1 MEKRIVGAVSS
12 PGAFRYIGKVNETP
26 MHFGLGGHAEV
37 VTYGRG
43 NVQTSGLVLR
53 VFGTLIAKHIR
64 PVVGGEWTAVFPL
77 GVTDFFAVDDL
88 KPAAFTR

>member
-1 MEKRIVGAVSS
+1 MEKRIVGAVLS
-12 PGAFRYIGKVNETP
+12 PWPFWYAGKVNETP

-43 NVQTSGLVLR
+43 NIQTGSLVLR
-53 VFGTLIAKHIR
+53 VFGTLVAKHIR
-64 PVVGGEWTAVFPL
+64 PVIGGEWATVFPL